1 MNADEDQISGEG
13 MDENALLQSIY
24 DRALH
29 IHTNDE
35 SIPALPE
42 PYDSHVRTVIENQE
56 TRRGVLAVIVTLLL
70 KKLHAPA
77 QDIRQHQ
84 VQLEGGF
91 SGRVLDTRVVTPFL
105 RDNRFPHMQAGSG
118 WLTRSLEQAQPYDLN
133 YPGNINPARL
143 KQAFLNLVDGIQ
155 NQGVSAEDALLTIF
169 VGLIAHRD
177 RNVNLVLSRPINL
190 SIAQVIMK
198 LKQHHGLNAQGA
210 SRLPVLSIH
219 AILNILA
226 RETNRYQGCTVLP
239 LEQHTASDTRT
250 NLIGDINITDAND
263 SLFESYEIKHNIP
276 ITSELIQ
283 ASYEKLQTTPVKRF
297 YLLTTY
303 PHEDYSEFDTDIQHI
318 AQSHGCQFIVN
329 GVDRT
334 LLYYLRLIGDSSD
347 FVDAYVTNLE
357 SDSSIT
363 FALKERWNAIVA
375 E

>member
-1 MNADEDQISGEG
+1 MNDKACPSDERP
-13 MDENALLQSIY
+13 DENALLGSIY
-24 DRALH
+24 DRAAHLH
-29 IHTNDE
+29 ANNE
-35 SIPALPE
+35 SRPDLPE
-42 PYDSHVRTVIENQE
+42 PYGDYVKTVLDYQE
-56 TRRGVLAVIVTLLL
+56 ARKAALAVTITLLL
-70 KKLHAPA
+70 KKLHTPC

-84 VQLEGGF
+84 DQLQGGF
-91 SGRVLDTRVVTPFL
+91 SGRGLDTQVVTPFL
-105 RDNRFPHMQAGSG
+105 RSNQFPHMAESG
-118 WLTRSLEQAQPYDLN
+118 WLTRSFEQAQPYDLD
-133 YPGNINPARL
+133 YPGSVSPTKL
-143 KQAFLNLVDGIQ
+143 KQAFLGLVDGVQ

-190 SIAQVIMK
+190 SIAQVIEK
-198 LKQHHGLNAQGA
+198 LRLHHRTQAQGA

-226 RETNRYQGCTVLP
+226 RETNRYQGCTILP
-239 LEQHTASDTRT
+239 LEQHTAADTRT
-250 NLIGDINITDAND
+250 NLIGDINITDGND

-303 PHEDYSEFDTDIQHI
+303 PHEDYSEFDADIQHI

-334 LLYYLRLIGDSSD
+334 LLYYLRLIGDPSD
-347 FVDAYVTNLE
+347 FVDEYVTHLE

-363 FALKERWNAIVA
+363 FVLKEGWNAIVA